1 MKRTIPLLIIM
12 IFAMLAPCGASNEG
26 MVQGSYANIR
36 KEAKFTSSIVGR
48 KMRGDRYEI
57 LFEDKNWRRV
67 VFFDGLEGWIFKTLV
82 ERKTDTVGP
91 QEEDDEKTD
100 ESEITA
106 KEVEVEAKTVV
117 EKTTAKKPDSPKP
130 VEKAASATKPAKTV
144 KQQAPKRQ
152 QEPARVVELSG
163 TAEELYNKA
172 IEQYEQRKYQQALE
186 TNREALKKAPQNA
199 EILNNIG
206 NCLFKMGRIKDA
218 LDSWKAA
225 LKITP
230 RSGKI
235 SNNIG
240 IAYYQLD
247 QNKEAIEYYQKA
259 VLFEPEFPDPY
270 YNIASV
276 YGFAG
281 QFEDAITNYRKF
293 LEFSPDPTMTK
304 LAEERILYCE
314 TQVKRMKAQK

>member
-1 MKRTIPLLIIM
+1 MKRTVSLLIIM
-12 IFAMLAPCGASNEG
+12 IFAMFTPCGASGQG

-36 KEAKFTSSIVGR
+36 KEAKFTSPIVGR

-57 LFEDKNWRRV
+57 LFEDENWRRV
-67 VFFDGLEGWIFKTLV
+67 AFPDGLQGWIFKTLV
-82 ERKTDTVGP
+82 ERSIETVVP
-91 QEEDDEKTD
+91 EEE
-100 ESEITA
+100 EPA
-106 KEVEVEAKTVV
+106 EVEVEEETEKVV
-117 EKTTAKKPDSPKP
+117 EKTPEKKPEPPKTPEKAPPAPKP
-130 VEKAASATKPAKTV
+130 EQPV
-144 KQQAPKRQ
+144 KQPPPSRQ

-172 IEQYEQRKYQQALE
+172 IELYEQRKYQQALE

-218 LDSWKAA
+218 LDSWKEA

-240 IAYYQLD
+240 IAHYQLD

-259 VLFEPEFPDPY
+259 ILFEPEFPDPY
-270 YNIASV
+270 YNLASV

-304 LAEERILYCE
+304 LAEERIVYCE
-314 TQVKRMKAQK
+314 TQLRRIKSEN